1 MNKRF
6 LCFTLQ
12 TSLSPQWNRRESIR
26 CYKLLPLESLFKESC
41 KKNCENYL
49 LYFLHDLSVFIQSK
63 KIISV
68 SNTACSGGSKVRCG
82 LHIIHINH
90 RKTPAQWGMST
101 ITTVGM
107 RVCCSNS
114 FHNDV
119 LNDKMKH
126 LDAFSNFISKYW
138 KSSFHNTNMNAHF
151 KILIIRPSFFG
162 SFWQPWNLWFLLVQ
176 CA

>member
-1 MNKRF
+1 M
-6 LCFTLQ
+6 
-12 TSLSPQWNRRESIR
+12 
-26 CYKLLPLESLFKESC
+26 PLESLFKESC

-90 RKTPAQWGMST
+90 RKTPAQWGM
-101 ITTVGM
+101 
-107 RVCCSNS
+107 RVCCSIS

-119 LNDKMKH
+119 LNDRMKH

-138 KSSFHNTNMNAHF
+138 KSSFRNTQMNKVDHVC
-151 KILIIRPSFFG
+151 SF
-162 SFWQPWNLWFLLVQ
+162 QNLDQQSKFFRIF
-176 CA
+176 